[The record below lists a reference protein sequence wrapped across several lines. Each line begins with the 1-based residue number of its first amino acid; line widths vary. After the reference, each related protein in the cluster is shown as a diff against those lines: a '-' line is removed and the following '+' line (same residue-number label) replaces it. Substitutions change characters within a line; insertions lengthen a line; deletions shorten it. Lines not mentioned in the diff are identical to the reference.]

1 MSSGTTTELILER
14 QTGFRFSA
22 AHFTSHTG
30 ERERLHGHNYSVSLR
45 INGTLKSADADNDGI
60 MIDFGELKKA
70 VRSICEDL
78 HERFLCATLS
88 TTTRCTI
95 NHEKEQ
101 IELQCLCDGASFSFP
116 LGDCVL
122 LPLKNSTV
130 EELSAYVAQRIVKI
144 VGARLLECGV
154 HSLTCGVAELDGQ
167 EARSTLRLTT

>member
-1 MSSGTTTELILER
+1 MSTPMELILER

-45 INGTLKSADADNDGI
+45 INGKIKDADVENDGI

-70 VRSICEDL
+70 VRAVCEDL

-88 TTTRCTI
+88 TTTKCSI
-95 NHEKEQ
+95 NHEKKQ
-101 IELQCLCDGASFSFP
+101 VELQCLCDGASFSFP
-116 LGDCVL
+116 LDDCVL

-130 EELSAYVAQRIVKI
+130 EELSKYVAQRIVKS
-144 VGARLLECGV
+144 VGARLKECGV
-154 HSLTCGVAELDGQ
+154 QSLTCGVAELDGQ
-167 EARSTLRLTT
+167 EARSTLSIST

>member
-1 MSSGTTTELILER
+1 MYLFFIIMNHLVGNIYDI
-14 QTGFRFSA
+14 
-22 AHFTSHTG
+22 
-30 ERERLHGHNYSVSLR
+30 ERLSKCLTYLIDQVSS
-45 INGTLKSADADNDGI
+45 KPDY
-60 MIDFGELKKA
+60 
-70 VRSICEDL
+70 
-78 HERFLCATLS
+78 
-88 TTTRCTI
+88 TI
-95 NHEKEQ
+95 NLNGYVQMTLFRDNKTWNVVLKRRQDNCILFKKQ

-130 EELSAYVAQRIVKI
+130 EELSAYVAQRIVKS